1 MRDESQWLGRLEDSG
16 PWAPFWL
23 GVSVAVACLL
33 IRCAFDGFFLATWGF
48 PEGTNPL
55 WRSDLWWPEIV
66 NAVLLGYIPAALL
79 VTHRGIGRDLVS
91 LRPWLQQSDDIVAGS
106 SAPSMRSTGL
116 PVRIFKLSGLVG
128 GIAIVIADPSITQG
142 AEQSPTNPAFL
153 WPLLRIPIFTWLV
166 FTLIASD
173 LAATRAYA
181 HMVRHLIK
189 VDLLDVTS
197 LSPIARRGLHSVLMW
212 VVFSMLLSLFW
223 LGEGT
228 AARVNLPVV
237 IIVLLLATTAFI
249 LPLVAVHNNIVF
261 AKRRELHRLREKIR
275 DERGAVFEKPA
286 DENPASPRLA
296 NLIAYHQLIEHTRE
310 WPIDAVNLLKFFM
323 YLLLGLG
330 SWLGGAVV
338 EQLLN
343 RSLGS

>member
-1 MRDESQWLGRLEDSG
+1 MRDESHWLGRLEDSG

-23 GVSVAVACLL
+23 GVCVAIACLL
-33 IRCAFDGFFLATWGF
+33 IRFAFDGFFLATWGF

-66 NAVLLGYIPAALL
+66 NAVMLGYVPAALL
-79 VTHRGIGRDLVS
+79 ITRRGIGRDLIS
-91 LRPWLQQSDDIVAGS
+91 LRPWLQQSDDIVAGIRAS
-106 SAPSMRSTGL
+106 SLRSTRL
-116 PVRIFKLSGLVG
+116 PARLFKLSGFVVG
-128 GIAIVIADPSITQG
+128 FVVVIADPSITLG
-142 AEQSPTNPAFL
+142 AERSTTNPLFL

-181 HMVRHLIK
+181 HMVRHVIK

-197 LSPIARRGLHSVLMW
+197 LSLIARKGLRSVLIW

-228 AARVNLPVV
+228 AARANLPIV

-249 LPLVAVHNNIVF
+249 LPLVAVRNTLMMN
-261 AKRRELHRLREKIR
+261 
-275 DERGAVFEKPA
+275 
-286 DENPASPRLA
+286 
-296 NLIAYHQLIEHTRE
+296 
-310 WPIDAVNLLKFFM
+310 
-323 YLLLGLG
+323 
-330 SWLGGAVV
+330 
-338 EQLLN
+338 
-343 RSLGS
+343 